1 MNRNRPI
8 TTFKKSPINMNKV
21 GHLYCRI
28 CVGIEVS
35 NLLRILLSK
44 FISKGSESTVGFVSN
59 MDRIRVPTV
68 DDQPYLRLKYDKLV
82 QKSAKKTHCGAFG

>member
-1 MNRNRPI
+1 MCRLS
-8 TTFKKSPINMNKV
+8 TNKV

-59 MDRIRVPTV
+59 VCRDSDSIHDSDTLLMNLLHKFRCKFDTSIPTQIR
-68 DDQPYLRLKYDKLV
+68 QYR
-82 QKSAKKTHCGAFG
+82 